1 MMNRNFR
8 YYFINAKDRIA
19 ADPLP
24 RVIMRPYCDSKMLTR
39 KFCREGR

>member
-1 MMNRNFR
+1 MMNMNFG
-8 YYFINAKDRIA
+8 YYIINAKYRIA

-39 KFCREGR
+39 KFCREER